1 VQRLCKSIS
10 VALLVI
16 LVRFDGQAQT
26 TAQGDIFDS
35 GGGGAPADGDVFD
48 SGGRGAPGN
57 PGRCDPRSPTYRC
70 CMMWQTIPTDS
81 RTIQYGLPIWV
92 KIGGPLWNHI
102 SCSVAAGN
110 DCYGGYML
118 CWGPKHF
125 APTNGN
131 VPAPSPS
138 SAYTDGLLKGLDSCV
153 KAINNAAAAVEAMKR
168 NDFRT
173 AARLLG
179 AQGQSVGLR
188 AIYQIYQDVTGTNQ
202 IGISPYESGRI
213 AGTRICNYFIIPEV
227 SGRVGGAIGKVGK
240 GAPPRVSPSGS
251 NPGPPLREP
260 PPPAGP
266 QQPPVRSAPQPTPTS
281 APPRLGAPPREPP
294 QPAGPQQPPVRPAP
308 QPPRSGAPPRDQPQP
323 AGPQQ
328 PPGRPQPQPVPKPN
342 PGGPPTGTQPSPPRP
357 QPNPGGPP
365 TVTQPS
371 PPRPQPNPGGPP
383 TGTQPSP
390 PRPQPNPAPNPRPG
404 PITPPSGIQQFP
416 PPQGSSAA
424 KPKPDAQSPQQ

>member
-10 VALLVI
+10 VGLLVI

-26 TAQGDIFDS
+26 TTQGDIFDS
-35 GGGGAPADGDVFD
+35 GGAGAPADGDVFE
-48 SGGRGAPGN
+48 SGGRGAPGDA
-57 PGRCDPRSPTYRC
+57 GRCDPRSPTYRC
-70 CMMWQTIPTDS
+70 CMMWQTIPTDR

-118 CWGPKHF
+118 CWGRKNYPPTKGN
-125 APTNGN
+125 APG
-131 VPAPSPS
+131 PSPS
-138 SAYTDGLLKGLDSCV
+138 SDYIDGLLKGLDSCV
-153 KAINNAAAAVEAMKR
+153 KAVNNAAAAVEAMKR

-173 AARLLG
+173 AAKLLG

-240 GAPPRVSPSGS
+240 GAPPRASPSGS

-260 PPPAGP
+260 PQPAGP
-266 QQPPVRSAPQPTPTS
+266 QQPPVRSAPQP
-281 APPRLGAPPREPP
+281 PPRLGAPPREPP
-294 QPAGPQQPPVRPAP
+294 QPAGPQPPPVRSAP
-308 QPPRSGAPPRDQPQP
+308 QPPRSGAPPREQPQP
-323 AGPQQ
+323 AGPQP

-342 PGGPPTGTQPSPPRP
+342 PGGPPT
-357 QPNPGGPP
+357 
-365 TVTQPS
+365 V
-371 PPRPQPNPGGPP
+371 
-383 TGTQPSP
+383 TQPSP

-416 PPQGSSAA
+416 PPQSPPAP